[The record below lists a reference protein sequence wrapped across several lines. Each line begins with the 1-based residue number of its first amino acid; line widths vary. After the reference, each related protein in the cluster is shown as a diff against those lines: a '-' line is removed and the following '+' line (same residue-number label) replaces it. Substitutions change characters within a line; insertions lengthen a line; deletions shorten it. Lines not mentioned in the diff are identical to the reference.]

1 MAKVKHNLKNQK
13 QNRNRRDNYL
23 KEKNS
28 NQNWRKYKSFQNL
41 SQQNVNIS
49 RIKIDIIMYYS
60 YQSNAGLL
68 FVEY

>member
-13 QNRNRRDNYL
+13 QNHNRRDNYL

-41 SQQNVNIS
+41 SQHNANIS
-49 RIKIDIIMYYS
+49 RVEIDIIMYYS

-68 FVEY
+68 FVGY

>member
-68 FVEY
+68 FVGY